1 MGSNPI
7 RATERAVIRLSLPSS
22 CREAA
27 VRNAARRREAAKRSG
42 LDPALLVGSMYTV
55 TTVIT
60 RVRRGAEMTLV
71 RVRRQGNS
79 TVVTLAQEIVD
90 EAKLNDGDLIE
101 ERIDSKGR
109 IVLEAVTT
117 QPRISP
123 KMAKA
128 IKTAARDKR
137 VVLNRLA
144 EHDRK

>member
-1 MGSNPI
+1 
-7 RATERAVIRLSLPSS
+7 
-22 CREAA
+22 
-27 VRNAARRREAAKRSG
+27 
-42 LDPALLVGSMYTV
+42 
-55 TTVIT
+55 
-60 RVRRGAEMTLV
+60 MTLV

-90 EAKLNDGDLIE
+90 QAKLNDGDLIE

-137 VVLNRLA
+137 LVLNRLA

>member
-1 MGSNPI
+1 
-7 RATERAVIRLSLPSS
+7 
-22 CREAA
+22 
-27 VRNAARRREAAKRSG
+27 
-42 LDPALLVGSMYTV
+42 
-55 TTVIT
+55 
-60 RVRRGAEMTLV
+60 MTLV

-79 TVVTLAQEIVD
+79 TVVTLAPEIVD